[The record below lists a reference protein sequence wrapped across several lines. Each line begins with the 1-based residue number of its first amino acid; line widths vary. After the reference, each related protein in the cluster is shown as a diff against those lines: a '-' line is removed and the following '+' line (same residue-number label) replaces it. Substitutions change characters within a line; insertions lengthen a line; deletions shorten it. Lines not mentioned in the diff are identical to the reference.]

1 MKKMK
6 KQINLLLTG
15 SIFIAIIFNAC
26 KTDDPIAPDFKSI
39 PGRYSP
45 KVAFD
50 WMDVTTEMV
59 RNMKLVPV
67 ASARVFSYTSLALY
81 ESQLPDLKDAQSM
94 FTYFSG
100 TSITLDKKE
109 KFYGPAT
116 ANAAFA
122 QILRKFFPDAAN
134 IKTIDSLESVYN
146 SFIKNVTENDKIT
159 TSVNYGKQ
167 IADAIFEW
175 AKTDGVL
182 TPCGPWTPPVGPG
195 LWEPT
200 PPGFASA
207 VLPCLGT
214 NARTF
219 NKDIKILAQAG
230 PPPAYSTDP
239 GSEYYKNADEVNK
252 YKSNLS
258 SADSLFIN
266 SWLDF
271 QPRNYNTVSRMNKLQ
286 TDILKSQTVF
296 LADAA
301 VRYAKLNIAMYDAIM
316 TTAAGKFKYTIQRP
330 ITYIRNVMGQTT
342 WNSYIPLSPLPPIP
356 TLPFPSYP
364 SYLGAAIGAG
374 TAILE
379 SYQGTAY
386 PVVDATQDKLY
397 GSFKFTSL
405 KDFADKTLEQRVKS
419 GQNFRFATEA
429 GRVSGKKI
437 ADVVNKLP
445 FQDK

>member
-1 MKKMK
+1 MK
-6 KQINLLLTG
+6 KQIYLLLTLTCCIVFALK
-15 SIFIAIIFNAC
+15 SCKPEPEPIPDLKFI
-26 KTDDPIAPDFKSI
+26 S
-39 PGRYSP
+39 GRYSP

-50 WMDVTTEMV
+50 WMDLTTEMV

-67 ASARVFSYTSLALY
+67 ASARVFSYTTLALY
-81 ESQLPDLKDAQSM
+81 ESQLPELKDAQSM

-100 TSITLDKKE
+100 TVIPLDKKE

-116 ANAAFA
+116 ANAAIA
-122 QILRKFFPDAAN
+122 QILRKFFTDATN
-134 IKTIDSLESVYN
+134 IKTIDSLENVYN
-146 SFIKNVTENDKIT
+146 SFLKNVTENDKLT
-159 TSVNYGKQ
+159 TSANYGKQ
-167 IADAIFEW
+167 VADAIFEW

-182 TPCGPWTPPVGPG
+182 TACSPWTPPVGPG
-195 LWEPT
+195 LWVPT
-200 PPGFASA
+200 PPGFGPAA
-207 VLPCLGT
+207 LPCLGT

-219 NKDIKILAQAG
+219 NNDIKTLAQAG

-239 GSEYYKNADEVNK
+239 GSEYYKYADEVNQ
-252 YKSNLS
+252 YKTSLT
-258 SADSLFIN
+258 SADTLFIN

-271 QPRNYNTVSRMNKLQ
+271 QPKNFNTVSRMNKLQ
-286 TDILKSQTVF
+286 TNILKSQPIH

-301 VRYAKLNIAMYDAIM
+301 VRFSKINIAMFDAIM

-330 ITYIRNVMGQTT
+330 ITYIRNVMGQTS
-342 WNSYIPLSPLPPIP
+342 WNSYIPLAPLPPIP

-364 SYLGAAIGAG
+364 SYMAAAVGAG

-386 PVVDATQDKLY
+386 PFSDATQENLY

-405 KDFADKTLEQRVKS
+405 KDFADKTLEQRIKS
-419 GQNFRFATEA
+419 GQNFRFSTEA
-429 GRVSGKKI
+429 GRSSGKKI

-445 FQDK
+445 YQDK